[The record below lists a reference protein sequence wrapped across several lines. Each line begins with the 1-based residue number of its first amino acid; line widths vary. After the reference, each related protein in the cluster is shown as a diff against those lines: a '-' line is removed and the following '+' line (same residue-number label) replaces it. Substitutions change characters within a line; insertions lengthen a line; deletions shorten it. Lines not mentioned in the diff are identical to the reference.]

1 MPEYYIIIYIILI
14 ILIIFYGGQ
23 NKIDKIKYNSKFFD
37 YTINLNI
44 LREKLIFYN
53 KTLTSDYLDITNS
66 LNTCKYLLPNIIFSY
81 CIKIMANSI
90 FDINYLINNDIYKE
104 NYKLLMNIY
113 TLNDDNKYLHII
125 IDKINNE
132 SILVNIDE
140 NIFITD
146 TYNIYNESN
155 KDIIII
161 IFFTKKPLWYN

>member
-1 MPEYYIIIYIILI
+1 MSEYYILIFIILI

-23 NKIDKIKYNSKFFD
+23 NKLDKIKYNSAFFD
-37 YTINLNI
+37 YTINLN
-44 LREKLIFYN
+44 LLKEKLIFYN
-53 KTLTSDYLDITNS
+53 KTLTSDYLDITKN
-66 LNTCKYLLPNIIFSY
+66 LNTCNYLFPNIIFSY
-81 CIKIMANSI
+81 CIKINPNSI

-113 TLNDDNKYLHII
+113 TINDDYKFLHII

-140 NIFITD
+140 NIFITN

-155 KDIIII
+155 KNIIII
-161 IFFTKKPLWYN
+161 IFFTKKPLWYT